1 MLWAFEGTWGEED
14 DDDDDDEKHNPRTL
28 NESPED
34 RTDRCTRQNCRVK
47 KRIERLAE
55 EPRMVITG
63 YEGRRVHSAPRDED
77 ESQPS
82 SDVTFFW

>member
-1 MLWAFEGTWGEED
+1 MLWTFEGTWGEED
-14 DDDDDDEKHNPRTL
+14 EDDDEKHNPRTL

-34 RTDRCTRQNCRVK
+34 SSDEFCDEQ
-47 KRIERLAE
+47 ELLS
-55 EPRMVITG
+55 
-63 YEGRRVHSAPRDED
+63 VHTTTAGSRNGSNRSYPPRDED